1 MEYHFSVTRRLIAI
15 FMIFSCLFLAC
26 VFFLG
31 FELGKKLSGKGADGL
46 TGLKNEMTQKIEQ
59 EISAAS
65 ALKGGGAVPMPT
77 VDKKS
82 P

>member
-15 FMIFSCLFLAC
+15 FMICSCLFVAC

-31 FELGKKLSGKGADGL
+31 LEFGKKLSGKGADGL

-59 EISAAS
+59 ELSAAS
-65 ALKGGGAVPMPT
+65 ALKGGVAAPMPM
-77 VDKKS
+77 VEKKA